1 MAPRIGTTLVRCAL
15 GPVNYAGSL
24 IVASRVPEG
33 LKELSP
39 ESLHGGLKRGIEETA
54 KLAGMRPQEVEAM
67 LPAYEIR
74 VAVTSLTLTQKAA
87 ADAWNTHA
95 GQIGGLLQG
104 VADLTVDG
112 RVPDVPL
119 CLERLAQKVSR
130 DKAFAEPLRAL
141 SGDIARWQE
150 VVAHCRR
157 ILDDGGALARAYRKR
172 RLRTIAMGVAL
183 GLAISAVAF
192 VIIRIRT
199 AHARV
204 EARLTAAKADPCAL
218 MALSESEISGGT
230 ADQRRRVGEGRTEC
244 EARRAQ
250 EVRAREERERREAAE
265 RSEREKRKKHEAA
278 CTLLAA
284 HVQSGELTAADETIA
299 GPASELLGRISKN
312 TLQPTDLGPDDPK
325 LPCADAPEA
334 QKKLKKAFA
343 TAVLSSQWIGVERFS
358 TEVETALATHA
369 AALRDA
375 QRQIF
380 GRRADA
386 TAKRAILSGNAELLA
401 NAKRL
406 CRLADKLDAP
416 GRAFCPA
423 ALALG
428 DK

>member
-1 MAPRIGTTLVRCAL
+1 MAPRIGSTLLRCAL

-24 IVASRVPEG
+24 IVSSRVQEG
-33 LKELSP
+33 IKELSP

-67 LPAYEIR
+67 LPVYEIR
-74 VAVTSLTLTQKAA
+74 VAVTSLTVSQKAA

-95 GQIGGLLQG
+95 GQIGGLLHG

-141 SGDIARWQE
+141 SGDVARWQE

-172 RLRTIAMGVAL
+172 RLRTVAMGVAL
-183 GLAISAVAF
+183 GLAISTAAF
-192 VIIRIRT
+192 VVIRIRT

-204 EARLTAAKADPCAL
+204 EAKLAAAKGDPCAL
-218 MALSESEISGGT
+218 ASLTDAEISSGT
-230 ADQRRRVGEGRTEC
+230 ADQRRRVGEGRAAC
-244 EARRAQ
+244 EARRAR
-250 EVRAREERERREAAE
+250 EAKEREEKARREAGEKAA
-265 RSEREKRKKHEAA
+265 REARAKHEAA
-278 CTLLAA
+278 CSALAA
-284 HVQSGELTAADETIA
+284 HVQKGELGGADEVTA
-299 GPASELLGRISKN
+299 GASIELLGRVSKSA
-312 TLQPTDLGPDDPK
+312 LLPGDLGPDDPK

-334 QKKLKKAFA
+334 SKKLRAAFA
-343 TAVLSSQWIGVERFS
+343 TAVVSSQWITVERLS
-358 TEVETALATHA
+358 NEVEAALVTHA

-375 QRQIF
+375 QRQMF
-380 GRRADA
+380 MRRADA
-386 TAKRAILSGNAELLA
+386 TAKRAILSGNAELLS

-406 CRLADKLDAP
+406 CALAEKLDAP

-423 ALALG
+423 ALSL
-428 DK
+428 K